1 MEFVLGILFLLV
13 IDIVLSVDNAILIAS
28 TTKDLEGSQKKWAQ
42 ILGATGAVLLRLIFV
57 FILMFAFA
65 LLEGVILIYILG
77 GAVLIY
83 IGISITNKA
92 DESHKA
98 KSSSSLFKAVALIM
112 AGDVMMSFD
121 NALIISEVA
130 IDISNDNIWM
140 MVSIVT
146 IALALSLAIIIFF
159 SSQLAKFMKKNEWL
173 IYVAAWLLL
182 GVGIEMILKDPLFNI
197 NINHIWIMLISYS
210 LAGIVIGMK
219 YYFYD
224 RCWNEECPVDWT
236 KDSEEEIENK
246 KDAN

>member
-1 MEFVLGILFLLV
+1 MEFILGILFLLV

-57 FILMFAFA
+57 FVLMFAFA
-65 LLEGVILIYILG
+65 ALEGVILIYILG

-83 IGISITNKA
+83 IGISITNKS
-92 DESHKA
+92 DENHKA

-130 IDISNDNIWM
+130 IDISNGKTWM
-140 MVSIVT
+140 MVAIVT
-146 IALALSLAIIIFF
+146 IALVLSLAIIIFF

-182 GVGIEMILKDPLFNI
+182 GVGIEMIFKDPLFNLQLA
-197 NINHIWIMLISYS
+197 HIWIMLMSYS
-210 LAGIVIGMK
+210 FAGIIICMK
-219 YYFYD
+219 YYFHD
-224 RCWNEECPVDWT
+224 KCLNETCKITRDDESD
-236 KDSEEEIENK
+236 KE
-246 KDAN
+246 KDA